1 MIFKKRFIGR
11 QFLRVAGLLLAV
23 SLALGLGTTFGLA
36 QDKVKLTWS
45 EWWDQEWGRETIE
58 WVNSSFEKKFPNVDV
73 ENMYVP
79 HIQYM
84 DKLLTLSQAGEA
96 PDVMAMEVT
105 WAASFDKLGVF
116 ENLDSL
122 ISKADPEF
130 TSRHNPA
137 WDSWWKGRLIMTYLY
152 TMSYGVYYNK
162 RMFEEKGIEPPTD
175 WEELRVALRKFQDPE
190 KHQWGIALPVA
201 MKSSAHF
208 TLYNFWTRLIQ
219 AGGQMTNEEG
229 LAVFNSDAGVRT
241 LRYWGSLFAEGL
253 VYPGTVPGALAIGEK
268 EMIELFTAEQ
278 VPMQQTGPFLK
289 AQALERNPEMAG
301 NIALTPPFKDV
312 TSGYL
317 ITGSGVSLSSE
328 SQHPELAWEFIKHL
342 LSDEVALKMVKERSL
357 FWANTKA
364 LEFPSI
370 KKDPALRYLPE
381 MIGDPASQPWS
392 VLPQL
397 GDLCNSLMKNA
408 QEYFL
413 GRKDAKTALDDANAY
428 WDKVIREAR

>member
-1 MIFKKRFIGR
+1 MVLKKDGWHRRFLKG
-11 QFLRVAGLLLAV
+11 VGLVLTV
-23 SLALGLGTTFGLA
+23 SLVLSLGVGLGFT
-36 QDKVKLTWS
+36 QEKVKLTWS
-45 EWWDQEWGRETIE
+45 EWWDQEWGEETIN
-58 WVNSSFEKKFPNVDV
+58 WITSSFEKKHPNVEV
-73 ENMYVP
+73 ETVFAP
-79 HIQYM
+79 HGQYM
-84 DKLLTLSQAGEA
+84 DKLLTLCQAGEA

-105 WAASFDKLGVF
+105 WAANFDKLGVF
-116 ENLDSL
+116 EDLDSL
-122 ISKADPEF
+122 INKAEPEF

-152 TMSYGVYYNK
+152 TMSYGIYYNM

-175 WEELRVALRKFQDPE
+175 WNELRVALRKFHSPE
-190 KHQWGIALPVA
+190 EHQWGIALPVA

-219 AGGQMTNEEG
+219 AGGRMTNEEG
-229 LAVFNSDAGVRT
+229 LAVFNSDAGVRA
-241 LRYWGSLFAEGL
+241 LEYWGSLLAEGL

-268 EMIELFTAEQ
+268 EMIELFGAEQ
-278 VPMQQTGPFLK
+278 VPMQLTGPFVK
-289 AQALERNPEMAG
+289 GQVVERNPEMKG
-301 NIALTPPFKDV
+301 NVALTPPFKDV

-317 ITGSGVSLSSE
+317 ITGSGASLSSHSE
-328 SQHPELAWEFIKHL
+328 HPELAWDFLKYL
-342 LSDEVALKMVKERSL
+342 LSDEVAFKMVKERSL

-364 LEFPSI
+364 LKFPSI
-370 KKDPALRYLPE
+370 KEDPVLRYLPQ

-413 GRKDAKTALDDANAY
+413 GKKNAKTALDDAVKY
-428 WDKVIREAR
+428 WNKVIREAR